1 MRAEQKKKKK
11 KRKRVKRE
19 TQPWTWNPN
28 TYIMYFSKFHDK
40 GMFGKSLN
48 TTFMDLISKKVGAL
62 EVKDFRPINL
72 VSCIY
77 KILVKVLAKILKQ
90 YWETCV

>member
-1 MRAEQKKKKK
+1 
-11 KRKRVKRE
+11 
-19 TQPWTWNPN
+19 
-28 TYIMYFSKFHDK
+28 
-40 GMFGKSLN
+40 MFGKSLN
-48 TTFMDLISKKVGAL
+48 ATFMDLISKKVGAL
-62 EVKDFRPINL
+62 EVKDFRPISL